1 MCNDFFKDEKE
12 DKAFKDKIDLFDRLI
27 YFTYSQR

>member
-12 DKAFKDKIDLFDRLI
+12 DKTFKDKIDLFDRLI
-27 YFTYSQR
+27 SFH